1 MVAVYPLKST
11 PSSPWISV
19 AWGVSPSSPW
29 TVANHQSVL
38 PIFSLTVVSL
48 CILLNLHNLPSPIV
62 TFYRTLSNPSPAHC
76 RLESASPRSFSVISV
91 ISVANHQNVLPIFSL
106 TVVPLCILLNPRH
119 GPSPIAVFYHLKSI
133 QSSLANHRL
142 LNPWDIPSQ
151 YHFIREWEPPAH
163 MRESGESLSASSLT
177 SSLRIRTS
185 APIDA
190 LFHHIPIHGK
200 FPFMA
205 KWSGVIRIG
214 TWEFASGN

>member
-1 MVAVYPLKST
+1 MIFPR
-11 PSSPWISV
+11 
-19 AWGVSPSSPW
+19 
-29 TVANHQSVL
+29 QS
-38 PIFSLTVVSL
+38 
-48 CILLNLHNLPSPIV
+48 LLS
-62 TFYRTLSNPSPAHC
+62 TLSNPSPAHR
-76 RLESASPRSFSVISV
+76 RLESASPRSFSI

-106 TVVPLCILLNPRH
+106 TVVSLCILLNPRH

-151 YHFIREWEPPAH
+151 YHFIREREPPVH

-185 APIDA
+185 APIDT

-205 KWSGVIRIG
+205 K
-214 TWEFASGN
+214 